1 MSRSLIRKNQL
12 SPDISDLVR
21 DYGSNF
27 FVASELLVA
36 TGSALQANLIST
48 GSTLQTEINNLGNTY
63 VTRANGQFNN
73 RPTVNGTGVLL
84 IGEVAGLPNT
94 IIYTTGNQTVSGTKN
109 FVSRPTFSGLNLI
122 TTGDLVDLELQIL
135 GLENIVYTTG
145 NQTVGGVKTFA
156 SRPTVNGTAIFLS
169 GDPFVAPNF
178 NSAPSSPVMGQIYFD
193 TNSNNFSGYNGTN
206 WTRLNN

>member
-94 IIYTTGNQTVSGTKN
+94 IIYTTGNQTVSG
-109 FVSRPTFSGLNLI
+109 
-122 TTGDLVDLELQIL
+122 
-135 GLENIVYTTG
+135 
-145 NQTVGGVKTFA
+145 VKTFA